1 MAPTRETLARLTSD
15 RGLEQ
20 PAPLVLS
27 IESLGGVPP
36 RRGHPQSLLTPP
48 PPSPGQIATALSHVS
63 SLSDLLLMIVDAAL
77 RPVVATTGLFL
88 ACDLA

>member
-1 MAPTRETLARLTSD
+1 MAPTGETLARLTSD

-20 PAPLVLS
+20 PTPLVFS

-48 PPSPGQIATALSHVS
+48 PTSPGQIAATLSHVS
-63 SLSDLLLMIVDAAL
+63 SRSDLLLMILLAAMP
-77 RPVVATTGLFL
+77 RCEICG
-88 ACDLA
+88 